1 MGICDSSLL
10 IGEHRQRVLVAVTN
24 GQSYCCLRRNR
35 KTYNNR
41 FMTQTPLLIS
51 IYIFIFIHHNGRTR
65 NGKTKS
71 LPTYRRRLKI
81 LFWVGPSPFGCPS
94 CLEYLRLYAPW
105 FFWPWRYIGHLLT
118 YLLTYL
124 QYKHYN
130 RKYIRK
136 KKDILINL
144 TNTNFYNVT
153 QAFQQ
158 SHNIDKNRQ
167 ESV

>member
-1 MGICDSSLL
+1 VGICDSSLL
-10 IGEHRQRVLVAVTN
+10 IGEHRQRVLVVVTN

-51 IYIFIFIHHNGRTR
+51 IYIFIFIHHNGGTR

-94 CLEYLRLYAPW
+94 CLEYLRL
-105 FFWPWRYIGHLLT
+105 RTLILLTLALYRPFT

-136 KKDILINL
+136 KKDIFINL
-144 TNTNFYNVT
+144 TNTNFYNIT